1 MKSSL
6 KISEY
11 LHNGRLQCRVY
22 YPKGSPI
29 NPKGGQRWYRSRQAA
44 EQAIAQ
50 NHTLQKRYGHLAETL
65 TLCELVEARS
75 AAQVLEGTGLSLVEA
90 AKHVRAALD
99 QTLQS
104 QSFEH
109 GMRAYLSEIWA
120 KFKDRRESQPRREPK
135 HWRSVKRS
143 VAKLS
148 PLYARSLREIRPDDI
163 RPLLGGMTSSSLKGH
178 LRNLHAAFGYCVEQG
193 WLEDNPIRRLKK
205 MRADLAS
212 AERKI
217 QTFTAAEVSRI
228 MDAVVRVDRRFAPY
242 FAVCFFAGVR
252 PEAAAKM
259 SWSDVSENGH
269 LYIPNSANKTG
280 HAYTVEINPTLRAW
294 LDWWRKT
301 EGPSAGPLLPFSA
314 SSLKRFRNRIIREA
328 GIQRWIQDGARKTFA
343 TAHRETFKRKE
354 LTAEA
359 LGHRGTATLDSFYDS
374 RLMTRQDAHAY
385 WRIVPEDVFPAERS
399 AA

>member
-1 MKSSL
+1 MAEV
-6 KISEY
+6 I
-11 LHNGRLQCRVY
+11 HNGRSAFRVY
-22 YPKGSPI
+22 YRKGLLDPLKAKS
-29 NPKGGQRWYRSRQAA
+29 RWFQTRQDAEAHISHVLERQSRFGEIAA
-44 EQAIAQ
+44 SVKIE
-50 NHTLQKRYGHLAETL
+50 
-65 TLCELVEARS
+65 ELVEARA

-109 GMRAYLSEIWA
+109 GMRSYLSEIWA

-252 PEAAAKM
+252 PEAVAKM

-294 LDWWRKT
+294 LDWWHKT